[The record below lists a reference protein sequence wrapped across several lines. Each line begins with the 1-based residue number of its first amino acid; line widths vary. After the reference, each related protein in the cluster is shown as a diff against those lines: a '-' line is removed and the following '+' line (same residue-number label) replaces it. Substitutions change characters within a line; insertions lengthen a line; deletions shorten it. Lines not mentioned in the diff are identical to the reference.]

1 MSFRVVVIRKA
12 KGIFISINFSFS
24 LKFHSKTMGSKSML
38 FDEQAVLAHLRHY
51 LPAQG
56 ALKDFVHHNTLHAFQ
71 AEHFKEALFNASKI
85 LGYSTYLSIDEF
97 REYYAKGRI
106 KDAILDKV
114 IEDYL
119 EGNSSTIDADAKAWK
134 NKMLKADYSQPQSA
148 RIGSLRKH
156 WNTAYSINMDKAVYP
171 VLLRLLSSFLDQ
183 GISHWTFPNT
193 DLSFFDAVIKLSEN
207 GGFAKI
213 FRSQRVQEILL
224 KREYG
229 IENLLNILV
238 GSAQYYEDYLFDQQF
253 SHAGWSGFVNAV
265 EKKPEYLFAKRK
277 ISLGE
282 LIQIELL
289 LEIDALDR
297 KYGNN
302 WQALASC
309 IKEDRIAHFAAVP
322 DEDLKTVQY
331 LWQMAFEFSY
341 FNEVFLGIEQTAERS
356 AKEKKTKSFQAL
368 CCIDDRCY
376 SIRRHIESL
385 DENCETFGTPGFF
398 GIEFFFKPESSK
410 FYTKACPNPI
420 TPAYIIPEKGRKEYY
435 KKDMHLN
442 RASHDLFSGWFL
454 SNTLGFSSVFQ
465 LVKNLFKPSATPL
478 MASSYAHMD
487 RKAKLQI
494 DATGELLNGLKVGFT
509 IEEMVSRLKYVFS
522 SIGLRK
528 DFADIVYIIGHGG
541 SSVNNTYYAGY
552 DCGACCGRPGS
563 VNARVFAYMAN
574 KQEVRTA
581 LEKEGIIIPKTT
593 IFLGGMHD
601 TTKDEIQFYDEEEI
615 IGKAYEAEHAKNLKT
630 LEKAL
635 QMNAKERSYRFE
647 EINQN
652 SPIEKIHEE
661 VKKRAVSIFQTR
673 PEWNHT
679 AAALTIIGRS
689 NLFKHLYL
697 DKRAFANSYDYTI
710 DPEGKLLSSILKA
723 SIPVS
728 GGIAL
733 EYYFSRVDQ
742 QKLGSGSKLP
752 HNVVG
757 LFAVSNGI
765 EGDLRPGLPSQ
776 MIEIHEPLR
785 MLFIIE
791 HNPEIVL
798 KVLESDKGLYEW
810 VNNEWVLFTVYN
822 SASKQWYIYKNNGFV
837 AFKAQEEKLKSAEKP
852 EEVYHTSA
860 QKNLLIIP

>member
-1 MSFRVVVIRKA
+1 
-12 KGIFISINFSFS
+12 
-24 LKFHSKTMGSKSML
+24 MGSKSML

-71 AEHFKEALFNASKI
+71 NQHFKDALFNASKI

-97 REYYAKGRI
+97 REYYQKGKI
-106 KDAILDKV
+106 KEAVLNQIILNYV
-114 IEDYL
+114 QENNL
-119 EGNSSTIDADAKAWK
+119 GGAAQANSWK
-134 NKMLKADYSQPQSA
+134 EKMLKADFSQPLTS
-148 RIGSLRKH
+148 RIGSIRKI
-156 WNTAYSINMDKAVYP
+156 WNTQYHINMDKAVYP
-171 VLLRLLSSFLDQ
+171 VLLRLLSTFLDQ
-183 GISHWTFPNT
+183 GISNWTFPNT
-193 DLSFFDAVIKLSEN
+193 DLSFLDAVLNLSQN

-213 FRSQRVQEILL
+213 FRSKRVQRIILE
-224 KREYG
+224 REYG
-229 IENLLNILV
+229 IESLLNILI
-238 GSAQYYEDYLFDQQF
+238 GSAQHYEDYLFDQQF

-265 EKKPEYLFAKRK
+265 EKKPDFLFAKRK
-277 ISLGE
+277 ISLQE
-282 LIQIELL
+282 LIQLELL
-289 LEIDALDR
+289 LEIEALDK
-297 KYGNN
+297 KYGEN
-302 WQALASC
+302 WQSL
-309 IKEDRIAHFAAVP
+309 KHFIPEKRTHYFEAVEE
-322 DEDLKTVQY
+322 EDLKTVQY
-331 LWQMAFEFSY
+331 LWQLAFEFSY
-341 FNEVFLGIEQTAERS
+341 FNEVFLGIQQTAEPYER
-356 AKEKKTKSFQAL
+356 KTNKTFQAL

-376 SIRRHIESL
+376 SIRRNIESV
-385 DENCETFGTPGFF
+385 DPNCQTFGTPGFF
-398 GIEFFFKPESSK
+398 GIEFFFKPETSK
-410 FYTKACPNPI
+410 FHTKACPNPV
-420 TPAYIIPEKGRKEYY
+420 TPAYIIPEKGRKEFY

-442 RASHDLFSGWFL
+442 KGSHDLFTGWFF
-454 SNTLGFSSVFQ
+454 SNTLGFTSAFQ
-465 LVKNLFKPSATPL
+465 LLKNLFKPSPTPL

-487 RKAKLQI
+487 RKAQLQI

-509 IEEMVSRLKYVFS
+509 VAEMVARLKYVFS
-522 SIGLRK
+522 SIGLTK

-581 LEKEGIIIPKTT
+581 LEKEGIIIPAST

-601 TTKDEIQFYDEEEI
+601 TTKDEIQFYDEEDI
-615 IGKAYEAEHAKNLKT
+615 ITSDYQVRHKAYTAT
-630 LEKAL
+630 LQKAL
-635 QMNAKERSYRFE
+635 QLNAKERAYRFE
-647 EINQN
+647 NIDKNA
-652 SPIEKIHEE
+652 PLEKIHEE
-661 VKKRAVSIFQTR
+661 VKKRAVSIFETR

-679 AAALTIIGRS
+679 AAALTIVGRS

-710 DPEGKLLSSILKA
+710 DADGQLLTSILKA

-757 LFAVSNGI
+757 LFAVTNGI

-785 MLFIIE
+785 MMFVVE
-791 HNPEIVL
+791 QKPEVVL
-798 KVLESDKGLYEW
+798 NVLRSDKGLYEW
-810 VNNEWVLFTVYN
+810 VNNEWVLFTVYH
-822 SASKQWYIYKNNGFV
+822 SPTKEWFIYKKDAFV
-837 AFKAQEEKLKSAEKP
+837 PFQPIDETLKESQTPEAAYFQSANR
-852 EEVYHTSA
+852 
-860 QKNLLIIP
+860 NLLLIP